1 MAVDARGNRSVR
13 AATIAL
19 IGDTMARMVDTKRV
33 TTADELFRMPDD
45 GLRHELV
52 RGELH
57 TMTPAGSEH
66 GSVGVQLTL
75 SLGNHVVGAGL
86 GVVFSADTGFRLTS
100 TPDTVRA
107 PDVAFVHR
115 GRIET
120 GSLPKGYWPGAPDL
134 AAEVVSPG
142 DSRRE
147 VQEKVFEW
155 LDAGARMVLVL
166 EPDDRTVTV
175 YRSRDSVRILG
186 PDDVIDGEDVVPGW
200 RCP

>member
-1 MAVDARGNRSVR
+1 
-13 AATIAL
+13 
-19 IGDTMARMVDTKRV
+19 MARMVDTKRV

-52 RGELH
+52 RGELRSV
-57 TMTPAGSEH
+57 MPAGSEH
-66 GSVGVQLTL
+66 GSVGVRLAA
-75 SLGNHVVGAGL
+75 SLCHYVEGAAL
-86 GVVFSADTGFRLTS
+86 GEVFNADTGFRLAS
-100 TPDTVRA
+100 SPDTVRA
-107 PDVAFVHR
+107 PDLAFVHR
-115 GRIET
+115 DRIEP

-155 LDAGARMVLVL
+155 LEAGARMVLVL

-200 RCP
+200 RCPVRALFRS